1 MPITMILVYGDV
13 YNYALMYW
21 WLGIQPQD
29 VSKLTLFVL
38 FKLLVGKA
46 KLYLS
51 DVVFV
56 CQRSFTSFS
65 EKLERILERIEKSM
79 VYLSTDLKMILRRSE
94 YVKRLLSITLFVTQ
108 AMDDVVSHVVRT
120 TGPTNALNMFPACTA
135 RLFGLRFDYSYF
147 TLLYEFLRSM
157 VSEFAQ
163 TSVITRGILQATARY
178 MLTLIPACFR
188 LPLYAH
194 AADFMTFNMSCFN
207 SKAIFQ
213 TSVGLTSVISQ
224 CDDSTVPEVTYT
236 HDHAMS
242 LSEQKK
248 VDMIHRI
255 FVNHVNLQLSMT
267 NFPVSYRQAI
277 FQAIALYF
285 KPRGVFKVLDQC
297 RSQSRYGVMA
307 LHVSHCSPVTSLS
320 QCVPSRKLDPTI
332 FPQINCGDASQNI
345 EATSKSYY
353 QTAKA
358 EFDSFSQ
365 CDTSWQLK
373 PQSGVPIKCIVLR
386 NSWTFDVKNAAESDF
401 SSRLCASPC
410 FCSTFQGK
418 ETGLVIPLQAVP
430 EIQAFPT
437 ASPFKRCARE
447 VSNAK
452 TTYECYKSRAAQNFG
467 TQSISSLS
475 PSNRRQISSVSRWQA
490 PDDTPT
496 DLIHGARRNT
506 VSDRTIYQDDSTQDV
521 FRTGPPSQQVSA
533 QPSKAMSLFESY

>member
-1 MPITMILVYGDV
+1 MCLQGNWT
-13 YNYALMYW
+13 
-21 WLGIQPQD
+21 
-29 VSKLTLFVL
+29 
-38 FKLLVGKA
+38 
-46 KLYLS
+46 
-51 DVVFV
+51 
-56 CQRSFTSFS
+56 
-65 EKLERILERIEKSM
+65 
-79 VYLSTDLKMILRRSE
+79 RR
-94 YVKRLLSITLFVTQ
+94 
-108 AMDDVVSHVVRT
+108 
-120 TGPTNALNMFPACTA
+120 
-135 RLFGLRFDYSYF
+135 
-147 TLLYEFLRSM
+147 
-157 VSEFAQ
+157 
-163 TSVITRGILQATARY
+163 
-178 MLTLIPACFR
+178 
-188 LPLYAH
+188 
-194 AADFMTFNMSCFN
+194 
-207 SKAIFQ
+207 
-213 TSVGLTSVISQ
+213 
-224 CDDSTVPEVTYT
+224 
-236 HDHAMS
+236 
-242 LSEQKK
+242 
-248 VDMIHRI
+248 
-255 FVNHVNLQLSMT
+255 
-267 NFPVSYRQAI
+267 
-277 FQAIALYF
+277 
-285 KPRGVFKVLDQC
+285 
-297 RSQSRYGVMA
+297 
-307 LHVSHCSPVTSLS
+307 
-320 QCVPSRKLDPTI
+320 
-332 FPQINCGDASQNI
+332 FPQINCGDASQYI

-386 NSWTFDVKNAAESDF
+386 NSWTFDVKNAADCDF

-475 PSNRRQISSVSRWQA
+475 PSNRRQISSVSRWQV

-533 QPSKAMSLFESY
+533 QPSKAAVITQNYCAVLHARYEILLLFDLYLTIVYSMESFDCRTHLYFAFIFQQKVWLIIFLLYVSPHHQYATEIEKEQFGNGMNAWDDPLDAQKDPYNLKKVYKDLVNQMNLLVNHVDFLANNRAQGQNGVHRVSESHGPPNDSQSEVPSIQPVSLLCNVILQGPLARAWSYVFSIGCLKEFY